1 MMHFYLTITTAIC
14 FEEVTGFLL
23 WPPTLVGTTRSLP
36 CSNPAIIIRRT
47 CNPSG
52 IWDDVDL
59 SLFISFSSISTVRG
73 GGGSVDTAKP
83 IITSYS
89 YRLLSSA
96 IVFQKY
102 VSPSHLGFERLQMCC
117 SFFNST
123 RRLCITDI

>member
-1 MMHFYLTITTAIC
+1 LVPPGPYL
-14 FEEVTGFLL
+14 
-23 WPPTLVGTTRSLP
+23 

-59 SLFISFSSISTVRG
+59 SLFISFSSISTGEGR

-83 IITSYS
+83 IITSYG

-96 IVFQKY
+96 IY
-102 VSPSHLGFERLQMCC
+102 SVSEICESLTFGLREVPDVL
-117 SFFNST
+117 
-123 RRLCITDI
+123 ITF

>member
-1 MMHFYLTITTAIC
+1 MHFYLTITTAIC

-59 SLFISFSSISTVRG
+59 SLFISFSSISTVREGGRG
-73 GGGSVDTAKP
+73 GGPVDTEKP
-83 IITSYS
+83 IITSYG

-96 IVFQKY
+96 IY
-102 VSPSHLGFERLQMCC
+102 SVSEICESLTFGLREVPDVL
-117 SFFNST
+117 
-123 RRLCITDI
+123 ITF